1 MKMSRALIRAAALA
15 CCATLGH
22 ATMPAWAAPRGEE
35 HRSAE
40 DTAAEIALLRGLWQR
55 GAAREALA
63 YAHLVAGEHP
73 ESMEALAWLVRIED
87 RMGQHD
93 AAMKRLAEAT
103 AARPGDRTLADAHAA
118 LQGDAPASA
127 AVGLLFDRGDRVL
140 LPWAARS
147 GLPSWFSV
155 VSFDGHMRR
164 GVVEGVDAQ
173 VGLLVLRLLG
183 SLPTSGNA
191 PHHARLVAG
200 RPAMLL
206 ASVEE
211 PSSVDAP
218 FRPRLVP
225 GLVTRGGVASP
236 DRARFSASHDAA
248 GAALVFDLG
257 GRLIGWRADDG
268 LVTTT
273 QAARDTLHL
282 PASDDTAAAAR
293 LSAEELYERL
303 LPHLVQVHPAP

>member
-1 MKMSRALIRAAALA
+1 MKTSRALIRAAALA
-15 CCATLGH
+15 CYAALGH
-22 ATMPAWAAPRGEE
+22 APTPSWAAPPRGEE
-35 HRSAE
+35 HHSAE
-40 DTAAEIALLRGLWQR
+40 DTAAEIALVRGLWQR

-73 ESMEALAWLVRIED
+73 DSMEARAWLVRIED

-103 AARPGDRTLADAHAA
+103 AARPGDRTLADARAA
-118 LQGDAPASA
+118 LQGDAPASS
-127 AVGLLFDRGDRVL
+127 VGLLFDRGDRVL
-140 LPWAARS
+140 LPWAAR
-147 GLPSWFSV
+147 GELPAWFSV
-155 VSFDGHMRR
+155 VSSDGHARR
-164 GVVEGVDAQ
+164 AVVEGADAQ
-173 VGLLVLRLLG
+173 ADLLVLRLLG
-183 SLPTSGNA
+183 SLPASGEA
-191 PHHARLVAG
+191 PRHARLVAG

-211 PSSVDAP
+211 PSSADAP

-248 GAALVFDLG
+248 GAALMFDLG
-257 GRLIGWRADDG
+257 GRLVGWRADDG

>member
-1 MKMSRALIRAAALA
+1 MKTSCALIRAIALA
-15 CCATLGH
+15 CGAVVSH
-22 ATMPAWAAPRGEE
+22 VPMPASAAPPRGEE

-40 DTAAEIALLRGLWQR
+40 DTAAEIALVRGLWQR

-73 ESMEALAWLVRIED
+73 DSMEALVWLVRIED
-87 RMGQHD
+87 RMGQHE
-93 AAMKRLAEAT
+93 AAMKRLAEAM
-103 AARPGDRTLADAHAA
+103 AAHPDDRTLAGARDA

-140 LPWAARS
+140 LPWAMHS
-147 GLPSWFSV
+147 ELPSWFSV
-155 VSFDGHMRR
+155 VSFDGHARR
-164 GVVEGVDAQ
+164 GIVEGLDAQ
-173 VGLLVLRLLG
+173 AGLLVLRLLG
-183 SLPTSGNA
+183 GLPTSGNA
-191 PHHARLVAG
+191 PRHARLVAG

-211 PSSVDAP
+211 SPP

-236 DRARFSASHDAA
+236 DHARFSASHDAT
-248 GAALVFDLG
+248 GMALVFDLG
-257 GRLIGWRADDG
+257 GRLIGWRGDDG
-268 LVTTT
+268 LVITTRP
-273 QAARDTLHL
+273 AHDTLHL

-303 LPHLVQVHPAP
+303 LPHLVDVRPAP